1 MSWGR
6 VALRHTLAAVVGL
19 GALLFGG
26 LLPPVGVPAATA
38 ATQPARADSV
48 TAYGSAPNQGP
59 DGSAP
64 FPRPPV
70 AIARAGAVGTPGYWL
85 ASDDGAVYSYGA
97 AKFFGSLAGA
107 RPTHRIVGIWHASCP
122 MLAAY
127 VSTKVASLAAAC
139 WAIIVLSA
147 FSMPRR

>member
-26 LLPPVGVPAATA
+26 LLPPVGVLAATA

-70 AIARAGAVGTPGYWL
+70 AIARAGAERSPGYWL
-85 ASDDGAVYSYGA
+85 ASDDGAVRSYGTA
-97 AKFFGSLAGA
+97 RFFGSLGGTKPAQLSPSGA
-107 RPTHRIVGIWHASCP
+107 IA
-122 MLAAY
+122 L
-127 VSTKVASLAAAC
+127 
-139 WAIIVLSA
+139 
-147 FSMPRR
+147 